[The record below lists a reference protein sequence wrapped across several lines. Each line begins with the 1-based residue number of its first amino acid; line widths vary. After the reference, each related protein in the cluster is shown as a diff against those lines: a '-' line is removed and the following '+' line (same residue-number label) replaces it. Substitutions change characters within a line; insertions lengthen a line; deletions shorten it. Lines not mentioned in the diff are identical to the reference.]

1 MLNYDAMGW
10 NSLRKTASK
19 LGIKTFR
26 KNKTDLIKELNEKF
40 PG

>member
-10 NSLRKTASK
+10 SSLRNTASK
-19 LGIKTFR
+19 LGIKIYR
-26 KNKTDLIKELNEKF
+26 KKKIDLIKELNEKF